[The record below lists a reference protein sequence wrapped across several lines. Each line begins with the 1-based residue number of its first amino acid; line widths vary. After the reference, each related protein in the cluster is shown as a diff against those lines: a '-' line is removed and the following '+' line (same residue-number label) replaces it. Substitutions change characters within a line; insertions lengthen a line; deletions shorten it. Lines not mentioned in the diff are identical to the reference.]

1 MASSKALA
9 WRRETET
16 VVLLRKVKVKVDDG
30 GRDHPLI

>member
-1 MASSKALA
+1 MASRRALA

-16 VVLLRKVKVKVDDG
+16 VVLLRKVKVKTGVK

>member
-1 MASSKALA
+1 MVLRMALA

-16 VVLLRKVKVKVDDG
+16 LDLSRKVKDKFGDK